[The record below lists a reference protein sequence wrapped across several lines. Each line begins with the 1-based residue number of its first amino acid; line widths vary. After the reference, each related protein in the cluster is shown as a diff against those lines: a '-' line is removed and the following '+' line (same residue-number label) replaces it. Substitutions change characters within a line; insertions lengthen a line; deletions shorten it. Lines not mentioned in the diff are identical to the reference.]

1 MGRNQQVELI
11 PQKDTNALLA
21 WLQEVVRQTRLAWRL
36 FRDRRVPLWTKLIP
50 PAALAYVLF
59 PVDIIPDVAL
69 GLGQLDDIAVLL
81 IGVKLFI
88 ELAPPDVVREHL
100 LALGARI
107 QEWRVVEEEGSP
119 PVVIEGEYEVKEPE
133 ASDSTSSVNRSANLG

>member
-1 MGRNQQVELI
+1 MSRDRRVELI
-11 PQKDTNALLA
+11 SQKDTDTLTA
-21 WLQEVVRQTRLAWRL
+21 WLQETVRQARLVWRL
-36 FRDRRVPLWTKLIP
+36 FWDRRVSLWAKLIP
-50 PAALAYVLF
+50 PAALAYVLS

-88 ELAPPDVVREHL
+88 ELAPPEVVREHL

-107 QEWRVVEEEGSP
+107 KEWHVVEEEGGSS
-119 PVVIEGEYEVKEPE
+119 VVIEGEYEVKGPE
-133 ASDSTSSVNRSANLG
+133 TEEVAAEET

>member
-1 MGRNQQVELI
+1 MSEDRRPI
-11 PQKDTNALLA
+11 PIQPDDTNALLA
-21 WLQEVVRQTRLAWRL
+21 WLQDIVRQARLAWRL
-36 FRDRRVPLWTKLIP
+36 FWDRRVPLWTKLIP

-59 PVDIIPDVAL
+59 PIDIIPDVAL

-88 ELAPPDVVREHL
+88 ELAPPEVVREHL

-107 QEWRVVEEEGSP
+107 QEWRVVEEEGGP
-119 PVVIEGEYEVKEPE
+119 PVVIEGEAMNNE
-133 ASDSTSSVNRSANLG
+133 AMNNEQ